1 MEDYYRL
8 LNIHYEASIEEL
20 NSAYKNKLL
29 HFKSLPFLTDNDQEE
44 LKKLKKANA
53 IFNNHEYK
61 KTYDQYLQNKFKKE
75 VVTFEDTMQ
84 NRKKN
89 LQNSNY
95 MVDRIFGFNS
105 NNVSSINLKHNELLR
120 PKNVGLSSD
129 ILPEFDKPIDYTET
143 HTSKTKDFLPYNFD
157 S

>member
-53 IFNNHEYK
+53 IFNNREYK

-75 VVTFEDTMQ
+75 VVTFEDTIN

-143 HTSKTKDFLPYNFD
+143 NTSKTKDFLPYNFD

>member
-61 KTYDQYLQNKFKKE
+61 KTYDQYLQN
-75 VVTFEDTMQ
+75 
-84 NRKKN
+84 
-89 LQNSNY
+89 SNY